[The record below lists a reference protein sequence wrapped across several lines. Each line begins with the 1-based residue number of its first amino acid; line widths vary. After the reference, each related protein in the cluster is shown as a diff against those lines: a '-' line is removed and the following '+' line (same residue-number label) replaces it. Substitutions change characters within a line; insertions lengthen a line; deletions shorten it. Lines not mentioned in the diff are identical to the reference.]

1 MNILELKKVWKTYT
15 MGDNKVH
22 ALQGISLQIKP
33 KDFVAILGPSGSGKS
48 TAMNIVGCLDLPTQ
62 GTVLLDGKDISKMS
76 EDELARARGKKIGFV
91 FQKFNL
97 IATLS
102 ALQNVMLPMLFQGTT
117 EEARIKRATQ
127 LLKQVGLGDRI
138 HHKPTELSG
147 GQQQRVAISRALV
160 NDPSIILADEPTGN
174 LDSVTGHQVV
184 DTLKKLNKQ
193 GKTVI
198 MVTHEPKLAK
208 HAKSQIRIE
217 DGKIAK
223 RR

>member
-1 MNILELKKVWKTYT
+1 MLELKDVWKTYT

-48 TAMNIVGCLDLPTQ
+48 TAMNIVGCLDMPTQ

-76 EDELARARGKKIGFV
+76 ENELARARGKKIGFV

-97 IATLS
+97 IPTLS
-102 ALQNVMLPMLFQGTT
+102 ALQNVMLPMLFQGVG
-117 EEARIKRATQ
+117 EDSRIKRATQ
-127 LLKQVGLGDRI
+127 LLKVVGLGDRI

-160 NDPSIILADEPTGN
+160 NDPNIILADEPTGN

-208 HAKSQIRIE
+208 HAKRQVRIE
-217 DGKIAK
+217 DGKIA
-223 RR
+223 RRR

>member
-1 MNILELKKVWKTYT
+1 M
-15 MGDNKVH
+15 
-22 ALQGISLQIKP
+22 
-33 KDFVAILGPSGSGKS
+33 
-48 TAMNIVGCLDLPTQ
+48 
-62 GTVLLDGKDISKMS
+62 LLDGKDISKMS
-76 EDELARARGKKIGFV
+76 ENELARARGKKIGFV

-97 IATLS
+97 IPTLS
-102 ALQNVMLPMLFQGTT
+102 ALQNVMLPMLFQGVG
-117 EEARIKRATQ
+117 EDSRIKRATQ
-127 LLKQVGLGDRI
+127 LLKVVGLGDRI

-160 NDPSIILADEPTGN
+160 NDPNIILADEPTGN

-208 HAKSQIRIE
+208 HAKRQVRIE
-217 DGKIAK
+217 DGKIA
-223 RR
+223 RRR

>member
-1 MNILELKKVWKTYT
+1 MNLLELKDVWKTYT

-48 TAMNIVGCLDLPTQ
+48 TAMNIVGCLDMPTQ

-76 EDELARARGKKIGFV
+76 ENELARARGKKIGFV

-97 IATLS
+97 IPTLS
-102 ALQNVMLPMLFQGTT
+102 ALQNVMLPMLFQGVG
-117 EEARIKRATQ
+117 EDSRIKRATQ
-127 LLKQVGLGDRI
+127 LLKVVGLGDRI

-160 NDPSIILADEPTGN
+160 NDPNIILADEPTGN

-208 HAKSQIRIE
+208 HAKRQVRIE
-217 DGKIAK
+217 DGKIA
-223 RR
+223 RRR

>member
-1 MNILELKKVWKTYT
+1 MRISINTSRMNILELKKVWKTYT

-147 GQQQRVAISRALV
+147 GQQQRVAISRA
-160 NDPSIILADEPTGN
+160 
-174 LDSVTGHQVV
+174 
-184 DTLKKLNKQ
+184 
-193 GKTVI
+193 
-198 MVTHEPKLAK
+198 
-208 HAKSQIRIE
+208 
-217 DGKIAK
+217 
-223 RR
+223 